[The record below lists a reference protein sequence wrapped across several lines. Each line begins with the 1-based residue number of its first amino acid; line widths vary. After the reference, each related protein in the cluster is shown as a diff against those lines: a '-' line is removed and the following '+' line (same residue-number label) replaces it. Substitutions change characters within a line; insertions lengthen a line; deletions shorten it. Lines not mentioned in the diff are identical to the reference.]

1 MDDFLFKGGGPHK
14 EILKTKYINGWSRK
28 RGNRRMVNDV
38 IDLVLLP
45 NIDILAPMSVLTL
58 ILKESSP
65 LVNESLVL
73 IGEIRVKK
81 FSKR

>member
-1 MDDFLFKGGGPHK
+1 
-14 EILKTKYINGWSRK
+14 
-28 RGNRRMVNDV
+28 MVNDV

-73 IGEIRVKK
+73 MGEIQVKK